1 MSGEQTSAQTRLT
14 LQSVGL
20 TLLGVILSIGVTV
33 GFGLSGPWWLR
44 LFLGVA
50 TTVGLVVAVGLLG
63 RKTKAL
69 RRLADWIMGSEDDG
83 P

>member
-1 MSGEQTSAQTRLT
+1 VASESSSGQDRLT

-33 GFGLSGPWWLR
+33 GFGFPGPWWLR
-44 LFLGVA
+44 LAAGLG
-50 TTVGLVVAVGLLG
+50 TTVGLVLAVGYLG
-63 RKTKAL
+63 RRTSAL
-69 RRLADWIMGSEDDG
+69 RRLADWILGSDG